1 MVEVVIKI
9 PAIEKLLDYT
19 ASGIGATA
27 GPLLLP
33 WRAYMEG
40 KADRIS
46 ARAYADVLPIITKA
60 QDDARRSLVAPDAEV
75 HGAVEITHEHL
86 KQVIEFQGLK
96 RLANIASV
104 VEHAAED
111 LNDKEVADH
120 EPDHDWT
127 ARFFDCVQDV
137 SSEHMQKLWAK
148 VLSGEVESPGRTSLR
163 TLETLRNMTQRDAE
177 LFEEIAGYAIEGKF
191 IFYDSHHSLHF
202 GAMKYGYFLHL
213 QDCGLANAGPSLNW
227 TLDWQGRE
235 EIVLSYQGGALLID
249 KGEGTQA
256 NLEIPVVLLTAAGQE
271 LTHIVQCK
279 GNLAYLQDFS
289 SFLNSRRCRLSRAD
303 DVVTLPDGSY
313 DYINRTLIEPRPIQP
328 GMPAQ

>member
-19 ASGIGATA
+19 ASGVGAVA

-46 ARAYADVLPIITKA
+46 ARVYADVLPIITKA
-60 QDDARRSLVAPDAEV
+60 QDDARRPLVAPDSEV

-104 VEHAAED
+104 VENAAED
-111 LNDKEVADH
+111 LGDKEVSDH

-137 SSEHMQKLWAK
+137 SSEHLQKLWSE
-148 VLSGEVESPGRTSLR
+148 VLSGEVEGPGRTSLR
-163 TLETLRNMTQRDAE
+163 TLDTLRNMTKRDAE
-177 LFEEIAGYAIEGKF
+177 LFEGIAGYVIEGKF
-191 IFYDSHHSLHF
+191 IFHNGEVENRHRILS
-202 GAMKYGYFLHL
+202 GYNLVHL
-213 QDCGLANAGPSLNW
+213 EDCALMNIGPSLSKSIIWKDDNELELPYYGS
-227 TLDWQGRE
+227 T
-235 EIVLSYQGGALLID
+235 LLIV
-249 KGEGTQA
+249 KVKAFMTTWRFPQS
-256 NLEIPVVLLTAAGQE
+256 
-271 LTHIVQCK
+271 
-279 GNLAYLQDFS
+279 YLQLQVGNFS
-289 SFLNSRRCRLSRAD
+289 ESSKGRCK
-303 DVVTLPDGSY
+303 
-313 DYINRTLIEPRPIQP
+313 
-328 GMPAQ
+328 

>member
-19 ASGIGATA
+19 ASGVGGVA

-104 VEHAAED
+104 VEHAAEE
-111 LNDKEVADH
+111 LGDKKVPNH
-120 EPDHDWT
+120 EPDPDWT

-137 SSEHMQKLWAK
+137 SSVHMQNLWSR

-163 TLETLRNMTQRDAE
+163 TLDILRNMTQRDAE
-177 LFEEIAGYAIEGKF
+177 LFEAVSSYVIGGHFVFYGRDYVQCHDAIK
-191 IFYDSHHSLHF
+191 HPNV
-202 GAMKYGYFLHL
+202 LHL
-213 QDCGLANAGPSLNW
+213 EDIGLTNVVSSLERIINW
-227 TLDWQGRE
+227 RDRTKTP
-235 EIVLSYQGGALLID
+235 LSYQNGDLLITRGPNASQ
-249 KGEGTQA
+249 K
-256 NLEIPVVLLTAAGQE
+256 LRIPAVLLTTTGKE
-271 LTHIVQCK
+271 LFRIAQGAVQM
-279 GNLAYLQDFS
+279 AYLQDFS
-289 SFLNSRRCRLSRAD
+289 SFLHQEGCHLSFLQN
-303 DVVTLPDGSY
+303 VETLSDGKRNYTSC
-313 DYINRTLIEPRPIQP
+313 TKIEPRPIQP
-328 GMPAQ
+328 GMPVR

>member
-19 ASGIGATA
+19 ASGVGGVA

-60 QDDARRSLVAPDAEV
+60 QDDARRSLVALDAEV

-104 VEHAAED
+104 VEHAAEE
-111 LNDKEVADH
+111 LGEKEVIDH
-120 EPDHDWT
+120 EPDPDWT

-137 SSEHMQKLWAK
+137 SSVHMQNLWSR

-163 TLETLRNMTQRDAE
+163 TLDILRNMTQRDAE
-177 LFEEIAGYAIEGKF
+177 LFEAVSSYVIGGHFVFYGRDYVQCHDAIK
-191 IFYDSHHSLHF
+191 HSNV
-202 GAMKYGYFLHL
+202 LHL
-213 QDCGLANAGPSLNW
+213 EDIGLTNVVSSLARIINW
-227 TLDWQGRE
+227 RDRTKSS
-235 EIVLSYQGGALLID
+235 LSYQNGDLLITR
-249 KGEGTQA
+249 GPNASQQ
-256 NLEIPVVLLTAAGQE
+256 LRIPAVLLTTTGKE
-271 LTHIVQCK
+271 LFRITQGVVQMV
-279 GNLAYLQDFS
+279 YLQDFS
-289 SFLNSRRCRLSRAD
+289 SFLHREGCQLLLLQG
-303 DVVTLPDGSY
+303 VETLPDGRLKYSS
-313 DYINRTLIEPRPIQP
+313 RTPVEPRPIQP
-328 GMPAQ
+328 GTPTL